1 METLNFVFLIMFSF
15 CSKVDKIR
23 EFIKNVYVER
33 RYVGGKTS
41 DKPPRDVQAL
51 CPWTNF
57 YIDYMLKELLSVFCF
72 WTFFSPFLE
81 T

>member
-51 CPWTNF
+51 CP
-57 YIDYMLKELLSVFCF
+57 
-72 WTFFSPFLE
+72 
-81 T
+81 